1 MTTKQSLT
9 PVLNRMS
16 DSREFIKDDID
27 LRNAVLLAEKDLKT
41 PEEVGV
47 QAGLLANFKRKVMDC
62 AEKIRISDAS
72 TTTTNFGPYVPAILP
87 VVVAWYPNFPL
98 KDLIS
103 VQDMDQELA
112 FIIVSELLAG
122 TNKADTTKGGKV
134 ETPLGPRTIAGRYPT
149 GEVFGEVIDDLVQ
162 DGADVVGLVAYNP
175 LSLLD
180 DNKEMFA
187 LQTTISGTTVSDGAI
202 SAVNGD
208 VITFASV
215 TDLTWSATLNI
226 KTGILTLPG
235 VTLADVTNVTID
247 YVWNIEFATRDNIPT
262 INESFTMVPMR
273 AKPRALSFPISVFA
287 EYTKKK
293 QYGDDARLNV
303 ANRVLNLMYQYQVRY
318 ILTRIYRGAKGANGV
333 AQTVVIPTTGT
344 DLSVRVQQVLADLNT
359 ISQLVM
365 DASGRIEG
373 NTLVTGSKFKA
384 WLESLPDIY
393 YKPEDSGKDT
403 GFQGPRKIGTIGR
416 FSVFYD
422 DKLPADE
429 GWMSY
434 KGAEWYDAPYYLG
447 VFMPITPTD
456 AVNLR
461 TNIEQAFVS
470 MEGHRY
476 DKPTTV
482 FKLKFQ

>member
-1 MTTKQSLT
+1 MATKKTLT
-9 PVLNRMS
+9 PVLTRMS
-16 DSREFIKDDID
+16 DSREFIKDNSD
-27 LRNAVLLAEKDLKT
+27 LNNAVTLAEKDFQSS
-41 PEEVGV
+41 EEVGV
-47 QAGLLANFKRKVMDC
+47 QAGLLANFKRTVMDN

-72 TTTTNFGPYVPAILP
+72 TTTENFGPYVPAILP

-122 TNKADTTKGGKV
+122 TDKADTTKGGKV

-149 GEVFGEVIDDLVQ
+149 GEIFGEIVDDLVQ
-162 DGADVVGLVAYNP
+162 DGSDVVGLVAYNP

-180 DNKEMFA
+180 DNKDMFVI
-187 LQTTISGTTVSDGAI
+187 QTTISGTTVTDGVIA
-202 SAVNGD
+202 AVNGD
-208 VITFASV
+208 VATFASE
-215 TDLTWSATLNI
+215 TAPTWSATLNT

-235 VTLADVTNVTID
+235 KTLANVTNVTID
-247 YVWNIEFATRDNIPT
+247 YVWNIEFATRENIPT
-262 INESFTMVPMR
+262 INESFSMEPMR

-293 QYGDDARLNV
+293 QYGDDVRLNT

-318 ILTRIYRGAKGANGV
+318 ILTRIYRGAKGAQ
-333 AQTVVIPTTGT
+333 QTITIPTTGT
-344 DLSVRVQQVLADLNT
+344 DLSIRVQQVLVQLNT
-359 ISQLVM
+359 VSQLVM
-365 DASGRIEG
+365 NASGRIEG
-373 NTLVTGSKFKA
+373 NTLVVGGNFKA

-393 YKPEDSGKDT
+393 YKQEDSGKDT
-403 GFQGPRKIGTIGR
+403 GFQGPRKIGKIGR
-416 FSVFYD
+416 FAVFYD
-422 DKLPADE
+422 DKLAADE

-434 KGAEWYDAPYYLG
+434 KGSEWYDAPYYLG
-447 VFMPITPTD
+447 IFMPITPTD

-482 FKLKFQ
+482 YKLKFA

>member
-1 MTTKQSLT
+1 MATKQSLT

-16 DSREFIKDDID
+16 DSREFIKENTD
-27 LRNAVLLAEKDLKT
+27 LNNAVILAEKDFRS

-47 QAGLLANFKRKVMDC
+47 QASLLANFKRNVMDS
-62 AEKIRISDAS
+62 AETIKISDAS
-72 TTTTNFGPYVPAILP
+72 TTTENFGPYVPAILP

-122 TNKADTTKGGKV
+122 TNKADTTQGGKV

-187 LQTTISGTTVSDGAI
+187 LQTTIAGTTVSDGAV

-208 VITFASV
+208 VITFASETV
-215 TDLTWSATLNI
+215 PAWTATLNS
-226 KTGILTLPG
+226 KTGILTLPAQ
-235 VTLADVTNVTID
+235 TLADVTNVTID
-247 YVWNIEFATRDNIPT
+247 YVWNIEFATKESIPT
-262 INESFTMVPMR
+262 INESFSMQPMR

-293 QYGDDARLNV
+293 QYGDDARLNT

-318 ILTRIYRGAKGANGV
+318 ILTRIYRGAKGAE
-333 AQTVVIPTTGT
+333 QTITIPNTGT
-344 DLSVRVQQVLADLNT
+344 DLSIRVQQVLVQLNT
-359 ISQLVM
+359 VSQLVM
-365 DASGRIEG
+365 NASGRIEG
-373 NTLVTGSKFKA
+373 NTLVIGGNFKA

-393 YKPEDSGKDT
+393 YKQEDSGKDT
-403 GFQGPRKIGTIGR
+403 GFQGPRKIGKFGR
-416 FSVFYD
+416 FTVFYD
-422 DKLPADE
+422 DKLGAAE

-434 KGAEWYDAPYYLG
+434 KGSEWYDAPYYLG

-476 DKPTTV
+476 DKPTDRKSV
-482 FKLKFQ
+482 V

>member
-1 MTTKQSLT
+1 MSTKQSLT

-16 DSREFIKDDID
+16 DSREFISDNTD
-27 LRNAVLLAEKDLKT
+27 LQNALVLAEKDFSY
-41 PEEVGV
+41 PEEAGV
-47 QAGLLANFKRKVMDC
+47 QAGLLATFKKKVMDC
-62 AEKIRISDAS
+62 AEVIKISDAS
-72 TTTTNFGPYVPAILP
+72 TTTNNFGPYVPAILP

-103 VQDMDQELA
+103 VQDMDQELS

-122 TNKADTTKGGKV
+122 TNKADTTQGGKV
-134 ETPLGPRTIAGRYPT
+134 ETPLGPRTISGRYPT
-149 GEVFGEVIDDLVQ
+149 GEVFGEVVEDLVQ

-180 DNKEMFA
+180 DNRELFA
-187 LQTTISGTTVSDGAI
+187 LQTTISGTVVNDGAI
-202 SAVNGD
+202 TAVNGD
-208 VITFASV
+208 VITFGSV
-215 TDLTWSATLNI
+215 STPAWTATLNA
-226 KTGILTLPG
+226 KTGILTLPAK
-235 VTLADVTNVTID
+235 TLANVTSVIID
-247 YVWNIEFATRDNIPT
+247 YVWNIEFATKDSIPT
-262 INESFTMVPMR
+262 INESFTMEPMR

-293 QYGDDARLNV
+293 QYGDDARLNT
-303 ANRVLNLMYQYQVRY
+303 ANRVLNLMYQFQTRY
-318 ILTRIYRGAKGANGV
+318 ILTRLFRGAKGAQQPV
-333 AQTVVIPTTGT
+333 TIPTTGT
-344 DLSVRVQQVLADLNT
+344 DLNIRVQQVLQTLNVV
-359 ISQLVM
+359 SQKVM

-373 NTLVTGSKFKA
+373 NTLVTGGNFKA
-384 WLESLPDIY
+384 WLESLPDTY
-393 YKPEDSGKDT
+393 FKPEDSGKDT
-403 GFQGPRKIGTIGR
+403 GFQGPRKIGKFGR
-416 FSVFYD
+416 YTVFYD
-422 DKLPADE
+422 DKLPAAE

-434 KGAEWYDAPYYLG
+434 KGAEWFDAPYYLG

-482 FKLKFQ
+482 FKLLFN